1 MPFPILRTPFVVV
14 SEIISLLQPD
24 EIVTASYCSNKVKR
38 LLKGHYQQRK
48 PLGWML
54 YLINWDSQRTVA
66 IGLESEKDLTNVLSS
81 MHISELDKSSEAKP
95 IETNG
100 YKKEFSFGSVDLY
113 FEDPVKGTKII
124 VDYVTDLFNLDVYG
138 LIIDIHG
145 IWALDWISTRQ
156 EKMLE
161 CFEFVKNAKYNLN
174 AKKDLD
180 YVLRNARVSR
190 NIVLEDVF
198 PVNYRFDG
206 ILGPAINLTIDS
218 NGHWVTLDNLKNFDF
233 VKIKVKG
240 STISA
245 SDVHSFL
252 RHWRAGGSHRLTYL
266 EVHFEA
272 DRNFENLEE
281 VYERIDDPMFV
292 FSL

>member
-1 MPFPILRTPFVVV
+1 MFFLIC
-14 SEIISLLQPD
+14 SKH
-24 EIVTASYCSNKVKR
+24 IVTASFCSNDVKR

-54 YLINWDSQRTVA
+54 YLINWDSQREVA
-66 IGLESEKDLTNVLSS
+66 IGLESEEYLTNVLSS
-81 MHISELDKSSEAKP
+81 KHISELDKSSEAKP
-95 IETNG
+95 IEPNG

-138 LIIDIHG
+138 LIIDIHK
-145 IWALDWISTRQ
+145 IWALDWINTRQ

-161 CFEFVKNAKYNLN
+161 CFEFVKNPKYNLN
-174 AKKDLD
+174 TEKDLD

-198 PVNYRFDG
+198 PVNYQFDG
-206 ILGPAINLTIDS
+206 ILGPANNLIIESD
-218 NGHWVTLDNLKNFDF
+218 GHWVTLDNLMNFDF
-233 VKIKVKG
+233 VKIKVKR

-245 SDVHSFL
+245 SDLHSFL
-252 RHWRAGGSHRLTYL
+252 RHWRAGGSNRMTYL
-266 EVHFEA
+266 EVHFET

-281 VYERIDDPMFV
+281 VLERIDDAMFV